1 MRNVKDRKGV
11 ADLFDDPAVKPSD
24 DSIVEARKKEKEMEN
39 KLIRKNKQPTR
50 MPADGG
56 HAPEDVGEVAE
67 VLADTRGTTEATTQD
82 TIMSMTQ
89 ENIDRILEYK
99 KKSISVGEKS
109 HLSHRRASPRTD
121 ARRDDP

>member
-1 MRNVKDRKGV
+1 MPG
-11 ADLFDDPAVKPSD
+11 DDGP
-24 DSIVEARKKEKEMEN
+24 
-39 KLIRKNKQPTR
+39 
-50 MPADGG
+50 
-56 HAPEDVGEVAE
+56 APEDVGEVAE

-99 KKSISVGEKS
+99 KKSISVGERS